1 MMMIIR
7 LVIKAMLGLVD
18 GLLKAVPAV
27 NNSGF
32 MPRWRNL
39 GRSITPYHFMQ
50 PVLIPIKVEQKRR
63 P

>member
-7 LVIKAMLGLVD
+7 FINAAVTGLMD
-18 GLLKAVPAV
+18 ALHKAVPAV

-50 PVLIPIKVEQKRR
+50 PIPVPVQQKKKA
-63 P
+63 